1 MELSKKEEE
10 LMEIIWRLKHSFMK
24 DILDEYSEPKPAAT
38 TVATLLKRLQD
49 KKFIDFETFGNS
61 RRYFA
66 KVKKDKYF
74 SKQLKGLIENFFNN
88 SAIQFAS
95 FFTSSTNLTK
105 KELEDLKKLVD
116 KEIQKKD

>member
-10 LMEIIWRLKHSFMK
+10 LMEIIWRLEHSFMR

-38 TVATLLKRLQD
+38 TVATLLKRLQG

>member
-10 LMEIIWRLKHSFMK
+10 LMEIIWRLEHSFMK
-24 DILDEYSEPKPAAT
+24 EILDEYSEPKPAAT
-38 TVATLLKRLQD
+38 TIATLLKRLQD
-49 KKFIDFETFGNS
+49 KKFIDFEMFGNS

-88 SAIQFAS
+88 SAMQFAS

>member
-10 LMEIIWRLKHSFMK
+10 LMEIIWRLEHSFMK
-24 DILDEYSEPKPAAT
+24 DILDEYPEPKPAAT

>member
-1 MELSKKEEE
+1 MGLSKKEEE
-10 LMEIIWRLKHSFMK
+10 LMEIIWRLEHSFMK
-24 DILDEYSEPKPAAT
+24 DILDEYSEPKPATT

>member
-1 MELSKKEEE
+1 MGLSKKEEE
-10 LMEIIWRLKHSFMK
+10 LMEIIWRLEHSFMK
-24 DILDEYSEPKPAAT
+24 DILDEYSEPKPATT

-74 SKQLKGLIENFFNN
+74 SKQPKGLIENFFNN

>member
-10 LMEIIWRLKHSFMK
+10 LMEIIWRLEHSFMR

>member
-10 LMEIIWRLKHSFMK
+10 LMEIIWRLEHSFMK
-24 DILDEYSEPKPAAT
+24 DILDEYSEPKPATT

>member
-10 LMEIIWRLKHSFMK
+10 LMEIIWRLEHSFMK
-24 DILDEYSEPKPAAT
+24 DILDEYPEPKPAAT
-38 TVATLLKRLQD
+38 TIATLLKRLQD
-49 KKFIDFETFGNS
+49 KKFIDFEVFGNS

>member
-10 LMEIIWRLKHSFMK
+10 LMEIIWRLEHSFMK

>member
-10 LMEIIWRLKHSFMK
+10 LMEIIWRLEHSFMK
-24 DILDEYSEPKPAAT
+24 DILDEFPEPKPAAT

-49 KKFIDFETFGNS
+49 KKFIDFEVFGNS
-61 RRYFA
+61 RRYSA

-105 KELEDLKKLVD
+105 KELEDLKKIVD